1 MDDSDD
7 IPELVELPPVED
19 ALPMLST
26 SENAAEDV
34 VIDRK
39 VPVTIVTGYLGSG
52 KTTFLNYVLTEQHNK
67 RIAIILNE
75 FGEGKIFIVLFI
87 ALDFHHILIISSN
100 KGVL

>member
-7 IPELVELPPVED
+7 IPELVALPPVED
-19 ALPMLST
+19 ALPMLSS
-26 SENAAEDV
+26 SENAAVDL

-75 FGEGKIFIVLFI
+75 FGEGKIFIELFI
-87 ALDFHHILIISSN
+87 TLNFHHIHHL
-100 KGVL
+100 L

>member
-7 IPELVELPPVED
+7 IPELVALPPVED

-26 SENAAEDV
+26 SESAAVYE
-34 VIDRK
+34 VIDKK

-75 FGEGKIFIVLFI
+75 FGEGKIFIELFI
-87 ALDFHHILIISSN
+87 ALNFHHIPHIS
-100 KGVL
+100 